1 MFSFLSDFFQ
11 KKAIDCFAPIPL
23 EACRITKPYLL
34 EREGIG
40 EGTAILFAVPYF
52 TPACDFPERNL
63 SAYAVGKDYHLFF
76 KLLSEQLLQTLRK
89 EFPEHRFA
97 AFADHS
103 PIDERHAAAM
113 AGLGML
119 GKNGLL
125 ITKKYSSYVFLGEI
139 ITDAILEESPKEIA
153 YCEACGA
160 CDRVCPL
167 RLGKTM
173 ECLSAVTQRKTPLTP
188 LEETALRA
196 HKTVWG
202 CDLCQEVCPHT
213 KQAKQNG
220 TIYTPLIFFEEDTL
234 PMLSS
239 ETFSKMDG
247 TAFASRAYSW
257 RGREVI
263 SRNLDISESRNDL
276 TPPSAAE
283 DKP

>member
-1 MFSFLSDFFQ
+1 M
-11 KKAIDCFAPIPL
+11 
-23 EACRITKPYLL
+23 E
-34 EREGIG
+34 
-40 EGTAILFAVPYF
+40 
-52 TPACDFPERNL
+52 
-63 SAYAVGKDYHLFF
+63 
-76 KLLSEQLLQTLRK
+76 
-89 EFPEHRFA
+89 
-97 AFADHS
+97 
-103 PIDERHAAAM
+103 
-113 AGLGML
+113 
-119 GKNGLL
+119 
-125 ITKKYSSYVFLGEI
+125 YSSYVFLGEI

-167 RLGKTM
+167 RLGETM
-173 ECLSAVTQRKTPLTP
+173 DCLSAVTQRKTPLTP

-239 ETFSKMDG
+239 ETFSKMDD

-257 RGREVI
+257 RGRGTTM
-263 SRNLDISESRNDL
+263 RNLRIFEDDNNL
-276 TPPSAAE
+276 T
-283 DKP
+283 